1 MVHARRLERACAGR
15 RGFVGA
21 EGPPVPLGPPM
32 EPVVDFR
39 GAVCLLGRFPALA
52 GVDLDVAAGE
62 IVLLRGPNGA
72 GKTTVLR
79 ACAGL
84 VPVVDGA
91 AAVLGVDL
99 RTDRRAVRHRVG
111 LLGHA
116 SGLYEDLTVADNVRF
131 WTRAGRARSADA
143 DAAMAR
149 LGLAGRLADVAVA
162 RLSAGQRRRTSL
174 AVMVAR
180 RPQLWLL
187 DEPHAALDQDGR
199 DLVDSLMADAV
210 AAGATVVFASH
221 ERDRAEAVAHR
232 TVTIAGGTVVTD
244 PVPTAPVGP
253 VGPVGPGEAAD
264 VSPAPDPEAVV
275 S

>member
-1 MVHARRLERACAGR
+1 MGLL
-15 RGFVGA
+15 GFVVRRRV
-21 EGPPVPLGPPM
+21 PVPLSSPM
-32 EPVVDFR
+32 EPVVSLR

-52 GVDLDVAAGE
+52 GVDLDVSAGE
-62 IVLLRGPNGA
+62 IVLLQGPNGA

-91 AAVLGVDL
+91 ATVLGVDL
-99 RTDRRAVRHRVG
+99 VSNRRAVRHRVG

-131 WTRAGRARSADA
+131 WAKAGRARPADA

-149 LGLAGRLADVAVA
+149 LGLDGRLANVVVA

-180 RPQLWLL
+180 RPELWLL
-187 DEPHAALDQDGR
+187 DEPHAALDQEGR
-199 DLVDSLMADAV
+199 DLIDGLMADAV
-210 AAGATVVFASH
+210 AVGATVLFASH
-221 ERDRAEAVAHR
+221 EIDRATSVAHR
-232 TVTIAGGTVVTD
+232 TVTIAGGTASAGVAAASKAVPVV
-244 PVPTAPVGP
+244 
-253 VGPVGPGEAAD
+253 
-264 VSPAPDPEAVV
+264 
-275 S
+275 